1 MADAD
6 RKEAKPERP
15 EPPEGAL
22 PFNIADP
29 KLPKAISSQSFR
41 SGGYPYEEK
50 MDDDRYEKELLGL
63 QIEMVK
69 LHNWIRDSGERLVI
83 LFEGRDGA
91 GKGGA
96 IKRFTEHL
104 NPRVARVV
112 ALAKPTDVEKGQWYF
127 QRYIAELPTRGEI
140 TLFDRSWYNRAG
152 VERVMG
158 FCTEAE
164 TDRFLAEAPDIEK
177 MLVKNGVRLIKLFF
191 SVGREMQLKR
201 LHQRYHDPLKRWKL
215 SPIDFAAPDKWDDYS
230 NAFDAMLHATD
241 TKNARWTIILAN
253 DKRRTRLNAIR
264 HVLWTI
270 PYPGRDESRIGDIDP
285 RIVLSARQF
294 LEEGGEE

>member
-15 EPPEGAL
+15 EPPEGTL

-63 QIEMVK
+63 QIELVK

-285 RIVLSARQF
+285 RIVLSGRQF